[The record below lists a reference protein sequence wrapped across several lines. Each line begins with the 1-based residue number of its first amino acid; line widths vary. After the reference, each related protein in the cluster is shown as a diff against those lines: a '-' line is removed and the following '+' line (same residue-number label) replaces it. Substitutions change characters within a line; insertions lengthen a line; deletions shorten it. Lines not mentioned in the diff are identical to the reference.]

1 MIQFFNKN
9 IKIYLS
15 IKILL
20 FFHPLNIIYHLCE
33 AEYHNDRPYSTSS
46 AKISWYKDGQR
57 IDPANHPILSSRV
70 QIFGQYMEQL
80 KINSVRPEDVGLY
93 QCFLRTD
100 TDEEFQAASE
110 LRLGGKKF
118 LGSTLSKFN

>member
-1 MIQFFNKN
+1 M
-9 IKIYLS
+9 
-15 IKILL
+15 
-20 FFHPLNIIYHLCE
+20 
-33 AEYHNDRPYSTSS
+33 
-46 AKISWYKDGQR
+46 
-57 IDPANHPILSSRV
+57 
-70 QIFGQYMEQL
+70 
-80 KINSVRPEDVGLY
+80 RPEDVGLY